1 MRKEFNMLILVLA
14 LAAAGETQDRLRSSD
29 QGVEDAL
36 MGFITSGPRAG
47 GDQSTY
53 DTGYREEQLRRTEPQ
68 EPRRDEDADD

>member
-1 MRKEFNMLILVLA
+1 MKILPTIILAVLVG
-14 LAAAGETQDRLRSSD
+14 AATDNQLRSYD
-29 QGVEDAL
+29 DGREDAK